1 MHAPAGVGY
10 ALCWRRPD
18 ETSIERGGALVNQIR
33 IAVFV
38 AVLASLAL
46 D

>member
-1 MHAPAGVGY
+1 V
-10 ALCWRRPD
+10 L
-18 ETSIERGGALVNQIR
+18 ETSRRDVERKGRALVNQIR